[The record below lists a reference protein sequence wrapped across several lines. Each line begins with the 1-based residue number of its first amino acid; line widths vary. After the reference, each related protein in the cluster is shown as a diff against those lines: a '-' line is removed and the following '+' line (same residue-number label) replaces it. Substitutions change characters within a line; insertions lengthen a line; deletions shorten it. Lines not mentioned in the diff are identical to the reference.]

1 MTEVARMSRE
11 FESLGG
17 IGQRSS
23 RVQVGADETHILDPK
38 VIRSKGAPR
47 GSTNANN
54 GRRCRRCLGLGHD
67 RRNCTAMDDDVVD
80 EGGGS
85 GCRPV
90 YTSGKRSR
98 RK

>member
-1 MTEVARMSRE
+1 MTEVAKMSRE

-23 RVQVGADETHILDPK
+23 RVQAREDETCILDPK

-54 GRRCRRCLGLGHD
+54 RRPCRRCLGLGHD

-80 EGGGS
+80 EDGGS
-85 GCRPV
+85 GHRPV
-90 YTSGKRSR
+90 YNFGKRSR
-98 RK
+98 RN